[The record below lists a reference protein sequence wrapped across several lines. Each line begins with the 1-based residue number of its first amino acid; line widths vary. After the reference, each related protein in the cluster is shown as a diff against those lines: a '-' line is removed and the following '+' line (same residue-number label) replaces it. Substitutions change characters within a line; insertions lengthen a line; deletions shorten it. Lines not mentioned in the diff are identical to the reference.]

1 MKKIAFSLIFVI
13 LFLGLSDC
21 QRRGEQKVSPEA
33 EKARVE
39 EPKAGETEILS
50 VEEIAKQVQA
60 KYSEALEKKLTKE
73 EALNEAVKFLNQQK
87 NIKEVK
93 VLGSDSVMVYFT
105 DGNELM
111 ILLGKDRI

>member
-1 MKKIAFSLIFVI
+1 MKKIAFSLILVI
-13 LFLGLSDC
+13 LFLGLSNC
-21 QRRGEQKVSPEA
+21 QRKGEQKAGPEP

-39 EPKAGETEILS
+39 ESKAGETEILS
-50 VEEIAKQVQA
+50 VEEIAKKVQA
-60 KYSEALEKKLTKE
+60 KYSEAMEKKLTKE

-111 ILLGKDRI
+111 IMLGKERL